1 MGLKA
6 FLMYTNQKQLIV
18 SGVDK
23 SLLFVFFFLYG
34 LYFFLLTLM
43 QRGTEH
49 FLVDSWNIEVFID
62 TLNIAKIWNSCM

>member
-18 SGVDK
+18 SVWIK
-23 SLLFVFFFLYG
+23 VSCSFFFLYG
-34 LYFFLLTLM
+34 LFFFLLTLM

-49 FLVDSWNIEVFID
+49 FLVDSWNIEVLID